1 MLVKGITFL
10 SNQNVVI
17 ESCKLTSLPIKE
29 QIIIDKSIEFFSD
42 PEPCFIHRSAVMK
55 RLITEIDDYLYGMAK
70 KGIYEIKL
78 SKFYEK
84 FKEILE
90 IAANVD
96 SIHFII

>member
-10 SNQNVVI
+10 DNQNVVV

-29 QIIIDKSIEFFSD
+29 QVIIGKSIEFFSD

-55 RLITEIDDYLYGMAK
+55 RLITEIDDYLYGVAK
-70 KGIYEIKL
+70 EGIYEIKW
-78 SKFYEK
+78 SDFNRK

-90 IAANVD
+90 IVADVD
-96 SIHFII
+96 SIHFIL